1 MKTDK
6 ITVLGDIMC
15 EPPFLQAAKTRG
27 YDFLTALKPLR
38 GLLSEADYVIG
49 NMETPVA
56 GEEMVYTE
64 WLASFNA
71 PDSFPE
77 AIKAL
82 GVDLVSTANNHA
94 VDRGM
99 EGMRKTLD
107 KLDELGLSHT
117 GTRRNENE
125 DRAFYFTLGKKR
137 IAVIASTYGVNETVN
152 KVKLTDDDRKLLNLH
167 TASFPGRK
175 QPSNSPSTPELKA
188 VRAYL
193 EEKLG
198 RELSWT
204 EGVELKNAMGIPNP
218 YADDKFDPFLYDEG
232 LKWMEETV
240 REAGKKADLILVLP
254 HSGGQFN
261 PEPGLGSRYLMK
273 KILNMGADA
282 IFMAHSHTT
291 QPADIL
297 NGVPCFYSLGN
308 VTMYRDTIWST
319 NDSLPDFGLAAHI
332 YVRDGV
338 IVKTTFSVI
347 RICITEDHYL
357 SVVPADELYDSLRSA
372 KEKRDLAEKTAAV
385 VSRVTG
391 LPKAER
397 PGKPKREYLLR

>member
-15 EPPFLQAAKTRG
+15 EPPFLQAAKARG

-107 KLDELGLSHT
+107 KLNELGLSHT

-125 DRAFYFTLGKKR
+125 DRAFYFTLGKTR

-188 VRAYL
+188 VRTYL

-338 IVKTTFSVI
+338 IVKSTFSVI

>member
-1 MKTDK
+1 MENYK

-15 EPPFLQAAKTRG
+15 EPPFLHAAENRG
-27 YDFLTALKPLR
+27 YDFLAALKPLQS
-38 GLLSEADYVIG
+38 LLSEADYVIG

-56 GEEMVYTE
+56 GEEMGYTE

-77 AIKAL
+77 AIKKL

-107 KLDELGLSHT
+107 KLDEIGLSHT
-117 GTRRNENE
+117 GTRRNEKE
-125 DRAFYFTLGKKR
+125 DRAFYFTLGETR
-137 IAVIASTYGVNETVN
+137 FAVIASTYGVNETVN
-152 KVKLTDDDRKLLNLH
+152 KVKLTPEDRKLLNLH
-167 TASFPGRK
+167 TASLPGRK
-175 QPSNSPSTPELKA
+175 QPSNTPSTPELKA
-188 VRAYL
+188 TRAL
-193 EEKLG
+193 FEKLLV
-198 RELSWT
+198 RELSWE
-204 EGVELKNAMGIPNP
+204 EGVRLKNAMGIPNP
-218 YADDKFDPFLYDEG
+218 YADDKFDPGLYDIG
-232 LKWMEETV
+232 MKWMEETI

-261 PEPGLGSRYLMK
+261 PAPGMGSRYVMK

-282 IFMAHSHTT
+282 VFMAHSHTT

-308 VTMYRDTIWST
+308 VTMYSDTIWST

-338 IVKTTFSVI
+338 IEKTTFSVI
-347 RICITEDHYL
+347 RIVITEDHYL
-357 SVVPADELYDSLRSA
+357 SVVPADELYDILKSRSA
-372 KEKRDLAEKTAAV
+372 RRELADKTADV

-391 LPKAER
+391 LPRAGK
-397 PGKPKREYLLR
+397 PGRPKREYEL

>member
-27 YDFLTALKPLR
+27 CDFLTALKPLR

-125 DRAFYFTLGKKR
+125 DRAFYFTLGKTR

-167 TASFPGRK
+167 TASLPGRK

-188 VRAYL
+188 VRAYM

-261 PEPGLGSRYLMK
+261 PAPGLGSRYLMK
-273 KILNMGADA
+273 RILNMGADA

-291 QPADIL
+291 QSADVL

-357 SVVPADELYDSLRSA
+357 SVVPADELYDSLRTA

>member
-1 MKTDK
+1 MENYK

-15 EPPFLQAAKTRG
+15 EPPFLQAAMARKE
-27 YDFLTALKPLR
+27 DFYTALEPLK

-56 GEEMVYTE
+56 GKEMGYTE

-107 KLDELGLSHT
+107 KLDEIGLPHT
-117 GTRRNENE
+117 GTRRNEAE
-125 DRAFYFTLGKKR
+125 DRAFYFTLGKTR
-137 IAVIASTYGVNETVN
+137 IAVVASTYGVNETVN
-152 KVKLTDDDRKLLNLH
+152 HVKLSDDDRKLLNLH
-167 TASFPGRK
+167 IAKIPGMK
-175 QPSNSPSTPELKA
+175 QPSNTTTTPQQLRTRALFEEL
-188 VRAYL
+188 
-193 EEKLG
+193 LG
-198 RELSWT
+198 RELSWE
-204 EGVELKNAMGIPNP
+204 EGVRLKNAMGVPNP
-218 YADDKFDPFLYDEG
+218 YADDRFESVLYDEG
-232 LKWMEETV
+232 MKWMEETI

-261 PEPGLGSRYLMK
+261 PAPGLGSRYVMK

-297 NGVPCFYSLGN
+297 NGVPCFYTLGN
-308 VTMYRDTIWST
+308 VTMYGDTIWST

-347 RICITEDHYL
+347 RIVITEDHYL
-357 SVVPADELYDSLRSA
+357 SVVPADELYDSLKSRSA
-372 KEKRDLAEKTAAV
+372 RRELADKTADV

-391 LPKAER
+391 LPR
-397 PGKPKREYLLR
+397 PEKPGRPKREYELR